1 MRLKIISDIDSEL
14 LQYIYNAFEELKA
27 SNDKQVDIDITSY
40 GGDVFAGIAI
50 CEKIKEFQE
59 LEYKFNAYIYGVAA
73 SAAADIALCCD
84 YVEMAESSG
93 IMVHAAYRLDGK
105 KDKGLDIANRFQLN
119 AIQKRNPDFSP
130 SELKQDSWFT
140 SYEALQNGLVDGVFN
155 VSTNDIYKENARL
168 SRQYI
173 AKYESDNTFKYAAYG
188 KDFVNSTE
196 FLGDNMQEV
205 AEIEKIEKIKKQ
217 RVYFAETSAE
227 SKEVQMEEEQKKE
240 IVEEKKEVAE
250 DQIDVSDLIERISER
265 LKFIEDRLDR
275 IEKGG
280 ENAECGREERQA
292 KFKALYD
299 KLGAICAPAQ
309 RPEVV
314 QKETTPEEDLQRM
327 NAKYPNL
334 ADIAAKLDR

>member
-14 LQYIYNAFEELKA
+14 LEYLYNAFEELKA

-84 YVEMAESSG
+84 YVEMAESSS
-93 IMVHAAYRLDGK
+93 IMVHSAYRMDGK
-105 KDKGLDIANRFQLN
+105 KDRGLEIANAFQL
-119 AIQKRNPDFSP
+119 ATIQRRNPGFKP
-130 SELKQDSWFT
+130 SELKSDKWFT
-140 SYEALQNGLVDGVFN
+140 SYEALEAGLVDGVFN
-155 VSTNDIYKENARL
+155 VSTNEVFKEAAML
-168 SRQYI
+168 SQRYI
-173 AKYESDNTFKYAAYG
+173 AQK
-188 KDFVNSTE
+188 NSTIPT
-196 FLGDNMQEV
+196 QE
-205 AEIEKIEKIKKQ
+205 AK
-217 RVYFAETSAE
+217 
-227 SKEVQMEEEQKKE
+227 MEEEKKE
-240 IVEEKKEVAE
+240 IIEEKEEVAE

-292 KFKALYD
+292 KFKALYE

-309 RPEVV
+309 RPEIV